1 MADANVRTPSQLWIG
16 LLLGVAAL
24 VCNLAFFLNPPVQ
37 GVIPWLSLVL
47 AVAALLLGGAG
58 LWRAFAT
65 SRPRR
70 AKVVSSILAL
80 ISLPLAALSVVAFFH
95 SRAIPAS
102 SGAPHLG
109 QKAPDFTLRDSNGQ
123 PLSLVQ
129 LFAAAPAD
137 PDVPTKAVL
146 LIFYRGYW

>member
-1 MADANVRTPSQLWIG
+1 MRIR
-16 LLLGVAAL
+16 LLLWSFVAVAL
-24 VCNLAFFLNPPVQ
+24 V
-37 GVIPWLSLVL
+37 S
-47 AVAALLLGGAG
+47 
-58 LWRAFAT
+58 
-65 SRPRR
+65 
-70 AKVVSSILAL
+70 LAL
-80 ISLPLAALSVVAFFH
+80 IGAASALEV
-95 SRAIPAS
+95 
-102 SGAPHLG
+102 G